1 MFDFALTETGDL
13 VFEKSGS
20 PRKPFRISFAI
31 SDGKAFKINFRTED
45 CDPIVGGTN
54 SIKITFDLHTSRS
67 NSRVLLL
74 DDADARIQGIK
85 IRIQTVLGDIAGRK
99 AIGSRLE
106 TIKHKPLYDKTTSA
120 SAVAMVKEAIYDLMP
135 DAIVKV
141 QPEVVIGPQGY
152 TQRMSIYIYE
162 DDILIFKYGISG

>member
-13 VFEKSGS
+13 VFEKSES
-20 PRKPFRISFAI
+20 QTKPLRISFSV
-31 SDGKAFKINFRTED
+31 SDTVAFKIGLRTED
-45 CDPIVGGTN
+45 CEPLVGSAN
-54 SIKITFDLHTSRS
+54 SMKISFDVNGDR
-67 NSRVLLL
+67 RYVRALLL

-85 IRIQTVLGDIAGRK
+85 IRIQTVVGDIAGRT

-106 TIKHKPLYDKTTSA
+106 KIKHKPLYDKSVA
-120 SAVAMVKEAIYDLMP
+120 AQAVEIVKEAIYDLMP

-141 QPEVVIGPQGY
+141 QPEVVKGVKGY
-152 TQRMSIYIYE
+152 TQRMSIFIYE